1 MKKHL
6 TLSPHRIVFVLCYRH
21 MEESLSVI
29 TQDSM
34 TVREIGEF
42 CIFFVLV
49 LPFVILALSFRLGC
63 NDDVGGVGVAKSREQ
78 QPELYSNRL
87 LHARS
92 VNNVN

>member
-1 MKKHL
+1 
-6 TLSPHRIVFVLCYRH
+6 

-63 NDDVGGVGVAKSREQ
+63 NDDDVGVASSRK
-78 QPELYSNRL
+78 
-87 LHARS
+87 
-92 VNNVN
+92 